1 MTIDHSIRLKNRLR
15 KYKETYLTKDHLEEN
30 EAQTTNMVEKFLSE
44 VLGYDNFDD
53 FNSQVHLR
61 RNVADM
67 VINKN
72 GKHFIVIEVKP
83 ITYDLQPKHLKQAM
97 RYAKSGYMDWVM
109 ITNGKEYQFYRVV
122 NKQPLESELVFKVNL
137 IEDDVFINN
146 YEDFAYITKDAVENN
161 GLYDFWKRK
170 SALKSD
176 YLAHLIYS
184 KEVMKL
190 MQKAIKKRKGV
201 YFEENIVRD
210 ALKEVITNS
219 IETDL
224 DYITNLHKHV

>member
-1 MTIDHSIRLKNRLR
+1 
-15 KYKETYLTKDHLEEN
+15 
-30 EAQTTNMVEKFLSE
+30 
-44 VLGYDNFDD
+44 
-53 FNSQVHLR
+53 
-61 RNVADM
+61 
-67 VINKN
+67 
-72 GKHFIVIEVKP
+72 
-83 ITYDLQPKHLKQAM
+83 
-97 RYAKSGYMDWVM
+97 M